1 MKFIEIRFS
10 SNYWLQFKVT
20 SQEIERI
27 LKAYE
32 KQEIYLIFD
41 SEGTQDKHYIN
52 MNKVLEIIILK

>member
-10 SNYWLQFKVT
+10 INHWLQFKVT

-32 KQEIYLIFD
+32 NQEIYCIFD
-41 SEGTQDKHYIN
+41 SENTQDKHYIN
-52 MNKVLEIIILK
+52 MKQVLEIVVLK